1 MKTKI
6 SIAIAFGVVIALAAG
21 FYLFNKPHA
30 DIASQSPAATL
41 SASDLFNEFSSD
53 ETVANQKY
61 SGKVVEVNG
70 EIHSIEEG
78 SNGDMNILLMGA
90 SDMFG
95 VSCNISKEEI
105 SQDLVIGQQVSI
117 KGECSGMLSD
127 VVLIRCVIVKK

>member
-6 SIAIAFGVVIALAAG
+6 SIAIAFGVVLALAAG

-30 DIASQSPAATL
+30 DIVSQSPVARL
-41 SASDLFNEFSSD
+41 SASELFDAFSSD
-53 ETVANQKY
+53 ESAANQNY
-61 SGKVVEVNG
+61 TGKVVEVSG
-70 EIHSIEEG
+70 EIYSIEEG
-78 SNGDMNILLMGA
+78 SQDDLNILLMGA

-95 VSCNISKEEI
+95 VSCNISKEDL
-105 SQDLVIGQQVSI
+105 SQELSNGQQITI